1 MGKYKYAYVVQELGN
16 DGMFR
21 TIDGGVCFT
30 EEGAKKVRKAYK
42 LAAKRVEQFNTKYL
56 NSRLIM
62 KNAETSEKVFERTL
76 SKYVEDIGGMAVK
89 LLSQFLRGLP
99 DRMFLLKGGI
109 VVFVE
114 FKSTGKKP
122 TKIQEYV
129 HKRIQ
134 ALGFLVLVVDSVE
147 TYEKAKNLI
156 DHLIKMQEVYGR

>member
-1 MGKYKYAYVVQELGN
+1 
-16 DGMFR
+16 
-21 TIDGGVCFT
+21 
-30 EEGAKKVRKAYK
+30 
-42 LAAKRVEQFNTKYL
+42 
-56 NSRLIM
+56 M
-62 KNAETSEKVFERTL
+62 KSAETSEKVFERTL
-76 SKYVEDIGGMAVK
+76 SKYVDDIGGTAVK

-147 TYEKAKNLI
+147 TYEGAKNLI
-156 DHLIKMQEVYGR
+156 EHLIKMQEVYGR

>member
-1 MGKYKYAYVVQELGN
+1 
-16 DGMFR
+16 
-21 TIDGGVCFT
+21 
-30 EEGAKKVRKAYK
+30 
-42 LAAKRVEQFNTKYL
+42 
-56 NSRLIM
+56 M
-62 KNAETSEKVFERTL
+62 KSAETSEKVFERTL
-76 SKYVEDIGGMAVK
+76 SKYVDDAGGMAVK

-99 DRMFLLKGGI
+99 DRMYLLHGGV

-134 ALGFLVLVVDSVE
+134 ALGFPVLVVDSVE

>member
-1 MGKYKYAYVVQELGN
+1 
-16 DGMFR
+16 
-21 TIDGGVCFT
+21 
-30 EEGAKKVRKAYK
+30 
-42 LAAKRVEQFNTKYL
+42 
-56 NSRLIM
+56 M
-62 KNAETSEKVFERTL
+62 KSAETSEKVFERTL
-76 SKYVEDIGGMAVK
+76 SKYVDDAGGVAVK

-134 ALGFLVLVVDSVE
+134 ALGFTVLVVDSVE

-156 DHLIKMQEVYGR
+156 DHLIKMSEVYGR

>member
-1 MGKYKYAYVVQELGN
+1 
-16 DGMFR
+16 
-21 TIDGGVCFT
+21 
-30 EEGAKKVRKAYK
+30 
-42 LAAKRVEQFNTKYL
+42 
-56 NSRLIM
+56 M
-62 KNAETSEKVFERTL
+62 KSAETSEKVFERTL
-76 SKYVEDIGGMAVK
+76 SKYVDDAGGMAVK

-99 DRMFLLKGGI
+99 DRMYLLHGGV

-134 ALGFLVLVVDSVE
+134 ALDFPVLVVDSVE

-156 DHLIKMQEVYGR
+156 DHLIKMSEVYGR